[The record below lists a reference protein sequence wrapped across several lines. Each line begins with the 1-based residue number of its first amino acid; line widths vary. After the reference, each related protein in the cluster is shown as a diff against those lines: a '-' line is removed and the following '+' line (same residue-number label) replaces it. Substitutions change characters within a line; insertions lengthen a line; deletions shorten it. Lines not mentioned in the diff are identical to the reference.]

1 MKTFLSLFSF
11 GKSKRRRTRGKKQ
24 KKRYTR
30 RHNTSRVM
38 KGGWG
43 EAVNTMSGGM
53 KGVMK
58 GGWGEPVLPS
68 V

>member
-24 KKRYTR
+24 KKRHTR
-30 RHNTSRVM
+30 RRIIM

-43 EAVNTMSGGM
+43 EAVNTMTGGM

-58 GGWGEPVLPS
+58 GGWGGPVLPS